1 MYVIFIILYSMFIFL
16 PHYCNSIRE
25 YTLRIVLDRR
35 VRGTIAAGIPVQVRQ
50 GAGRIVSLRG
60 QESVSYF

>member
-1 MYVIFIILYSMFIFL
+1 MFIFL